1 MLIDASVARSV
12 AVLGWIEHLAQAVGG
27 SLAIAHGVIGI
38 DTDEPSELRRIRDA
52 LEREIN
58 TSPHGSGR
66 YSKAVAAVQGLD
78 TLLHLG
84 PPTIT
89 LLIPD
94 SDEVRMAARLTS
106 RQADDREWRHG
117 LGLRARRLDTGEA
130 VSISIAHVRGIDFAS
145 DDGQALVAY
154 TALTTRPPI
163 RTRDVIKLLVN
174 AGMID
179 EATGREGY
187 RFLREDDLHLL
198 GGPDW

>member
-1 MLIDASVARSV
+1 
-12 AVLGWIEHLAQAVGG
+12 
-27 SLAIAHGVIGI
+27 
-38 DTDEPSELRRIRDA
+38 
-52 LEREIN
+52 
-58 TSPHGSGR
+58 
-66 YSKAVAAVQGLD
+66 VAAVQGLD

-130 VSISIAHVRGIDFAS
+130 VSISIAHARGIDFAS

-154 TALTTRPPI
+154 TALTTRLPI